1 MKLVL
6 GWKKLFIR
14 EFHPEMKRRILSRD
28 VIQFE
33 RKPIKYEKIEN
44 KIIVKKFI
52 KKNYDYITKSV
63 IK

>member
-1 MKLVL
+1 M
-6 GWKKLFIR
+6 FIR

-52 KKNYDYITKSV
+52 KKIYDYITKSI